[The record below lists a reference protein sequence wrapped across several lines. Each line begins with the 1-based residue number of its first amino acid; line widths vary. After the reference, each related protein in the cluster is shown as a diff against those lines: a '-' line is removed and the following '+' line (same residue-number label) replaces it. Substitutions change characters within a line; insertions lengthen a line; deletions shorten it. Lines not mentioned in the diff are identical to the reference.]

1 MSRFLISINKG
12 KDADT
17 AVSLDSVKAILQESI
32 HEEAC
37 IETVSCGDIKI
48 AYSGK
53 LSIHLDESLGRLFIL
68 SGYFRRP
75 GTSSEYSDNAKDLAD
90 LWDRS
95 GDPLNDEFEGSFSL
109 IVCNLNSPE
118 VLLLADRFGTKPLY
132 YTSSERHL
140 ALSSE
145 AFCLL
150 PWQETLQI
158 SSAALSSSFWLGFC
172 RAPDSM
178 VSGVSKVPDNASV
191 KLGASG
197 SIETCARPCPLVVE
211 PDNTLEFDAVVWR
224 IEEALE
230 KEFASLARGA
240 NRVAVLLSGGVDSS
254 IMAAYAKRHFSD
266 CVAFSCEIQGF
277 ENPELE
283 RAVYVAEKLGLRH
296 EIVRL
301 NSSDLGQVFDEVVSM
316 LEGPSRHINNI
327 VVRRIFQQIRGYDAI
342 IGGDGADAL
351 FGTKTNRTI
360 VNIQKKVALAARIP
374 DPLKPVISMF
384 VARIRPGKR
393 DYLNRILV
401 NDMESLLSNLFTID
415 YGEQEVSV
423 ASRLGLARF
432 VELPLS
438 KYKSSDIVGKSLE
451 ANLSLFLRCMLERNT
466 RLSNDSGAP
475 VYYPFLSE
483 GMLEISRRLP
493 YRFRFDQA
501 GNAKPT
507 LREVCR
513 RLLDK
518 AVIEWPK
525 IGFETPERAWFT
537 NELSPCLEKAFS
549 KEGGISQVLV
559 FDLNNNDVAIVQA
572 SARLPWWLMTL
583 DASLLKTQAKYLGP
597 KRFGVNH

>member
-12 KDADT
+12 KDAVT
-17 AVSLDSVKAILQESI
+17 EVSLDSVKAILQEVT
-32 HEEAC
+32 HTEAGT
-37 IETVSCGDIKI
+37 ETFSYGDIKV

-53 LSIHLDESLGRLFIL
+53 VSIYLDEPLGRLFIL

-75 GTSSEYSDNAKDLAD
+75 GTSSDYSDNANDLVS

-95 GDPLNDEFEGSFSL
+95 RDPLNDEFEGSFSL
-109 IVCNLNSPE
+109 IVCYLNSPE
-118 VLLLADRFGTKPLY
+118 VLLMADRFGTRPVY
-132 YTSSERHL
+132 YSSSERHL
-140 ALSSE
+140 TVSSE

-150 PWQETLQI
+150 PWQEKLRI

-172 RAPDSM
+172 RAPESM
-178 VSGVSKVPDNASV
+178 VSGILKVPDNGAV

-197 SIETCARPCPLVVE
+197 NIETFAKPCPLVVE
-211 PDNTLEFDAVVWR
+211 PDDTLEFEAVVCR

-230 KEFASLARGA
+230 QEFTSLARRA
-240 NRVAVLLSGGVDSS
+240 DRVAVLLSGGVDSS

-266 CVAFSCEIQGF
+266 CVAFSCEIEGF
-277 ENPELE
+277 ANPELK

-360 VNIQKKVALAARIP
+360 VNIQKKIALAARIP
-374 DPLKPVISMF
+374 DSLKPVISML
-384 VARIRPGKR
+384 VGRLRPRKR
-393 DYLNRILV
+393 DSLNRILA
-401 NDMESLLSNLFTID
+401 NDLESLLCSLFTID

-423 ASRLGLARF
+423 ASRLGVAPF
-432 VELPLS
+432 VDIPFGA
-438 KYKSSDIVGKSLE
+438 YKSSDIVGKSLE

-466 RLSNDSGAP
+466 RLSNDSGIP

-483 GMLEISRRLP
+483 GMLKISRRLP
-493 YRFRFDQA
+493 YRLRFDEA

-507 LREVCR
+507 LREICR
-513 RLLDK
+513 RLID
-518 AVIEWPK
+518 ASVIEWPK
-525 IGFETPERAWFT
+525 IGFETPEKAWLT
-537 NELSPCLEKAFS
+537 NELSPYLEKAFS
-549 KEGGISQVLV
+549 KEGGVSQVLG
-559 FDLNNNDVAIVQA
+559 FELENNDIAAVQ
-572 SARLPWWLMTL
+572 SSTRLPWWLMTL
-583 DASLLKTQAKYLGP
+583 DASLLKMQAKCLRP
-597 KRFGVNH
+597 TVLGVNH